1 MGSPGVVVD
10 APFLDDLL
18 GFLKAVEDLAI
29 EQLVSQLAIEG
40 FAISVLPRRSGLDV
54 KALAAQSRQPLPQHL
69 RNHLRTI
76 VRPDVGGDALKQHD
90 VGQGLDNVNGIDP
103 AGDVDGQALARELV
117 DQRHQPQAPAVIGSS
132 FDKVEAPDMVGI
144 RRPKPDAGS
153 VIEPKPAS
161 LWLLLRHLQPLAA
174 PDALNPILANLNAAC
189 VQQGRHPAIAV
200 TPILRGKEDD
210 IPRQLIF
217 IGLERG
223 NIALCSPW
231 LPDDPAG

>member
-1 MGSPGVVVD
+1 
-10 APFLDDLL
+10 
-18 GFLKAVEDLAI
+18 
-29 EQLVSQLAIEG
+29 
-40 FAISVLPRRSGLDV
+40 
-54 KALAAQSRQPLPQHL
+54 
-69 RNHLRTI
+69 
-76 VRPDVGGDALKQHD
+76 
-90 VGQGLDNVNGIDP
+90 
-103 AGDVDGQALARELV
+103 
-117 DQRHQPQAPAVIGSS
+117 
-132 FDKVEAPDMVGI
+132 MVGI

-200 TPILRGKEDD
+200 TAILRGKEDD

-217 IGLERG
+217 IRLERG

-231 LPDDPAG
+231 LPDDPAGQPFAQPIFLTSRLDRLPAPLGAYKFPRAMSFNTCFSSDRSATSFLSRLFSSSSRLSRFA